1 MRRWA
6 SWLLWV
12 SSDSPTLAFCCF
24 IFYCA
29 VNIEKSTNAI
39 INGIVMMINI
49 AIPLGNVIKHSNILR
64 YTQKTYDNVLL
75 AKKVNQMW
83 RL

>member
-1 MRRWA
+1 
-6 SWLLWV
+6 
-12 SSDSPTLAFCCF
+12 
-24 IFYCA
+24 
-29 VNIEKSTNAI
+29 
-39 INGIVMMINI
+39 MMINI

-64 YTQKTYDNVLL
+64 YTKKTYDNVLL